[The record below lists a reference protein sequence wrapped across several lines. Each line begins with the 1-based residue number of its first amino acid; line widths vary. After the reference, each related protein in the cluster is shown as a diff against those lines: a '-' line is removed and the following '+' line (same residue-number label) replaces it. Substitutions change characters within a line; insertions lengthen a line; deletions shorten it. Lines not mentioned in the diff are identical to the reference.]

1 VKQDYLDFT
10 KANSVLFPQDGGVL
24 YHCTLDVRNGVYSDK
39 ADAIIRDVI
48 EKLEKFYP
56 DRSLAIIT
64 PFRDSVKEL
73 QKRFCTS
80 DLELDITIETIDR
93 IQGMTVD
100 YAILYIP
107 GRNPGFGSA
116 GSIGESAHDCTGE
129 FRAGETGSCNPA
141 GAFVGRYV
149 RMAVFVPCFRATVL
163 PVI

>member
-1 VKQDYLDFT
+1 MKKDYLDFT

-93 IQGMTVD
+93 IK
-100 YAILYIP
+100 
-107 GRNPGFGSA
+107 
-116 GSIGESAHDCTGE
+116 E
-129 FRAGETGSCNPA
+129 
-141 GAFVGRYV
+141 
-149 RMAVFVPCFRATVL
+149 
-163 PVI
+163 

>member
-1 VKQDYLDFT
+1 M
-10 KANSVLFPQDGGVL
+10 
-24 YHCTLDVRNGVYSDK
+24 
-39 ADAIIRDVI
+39 I

-100 YAILYIP
+100 YSIHSWKES
-107 GRNPGFGSA
+107 GFRTRRS
-116 GSIGESAHDCTGE
+116 T
-129 FRAGETGSCNPA
+129 F
-141 GAFVGRYV
+141 
-149 RMAVFVPCFRATVL
+149 
-163 PVI
+163 

>member
-1 VKQDYLDFT
+1 MRGRPV
-10 KANSVLFPQDGGVL
+10 AVARSVVWGPILPNIRKV
-24 YHCTLDVRNGVYSDK
+24 
-39 ADAIIRDVI
+39 AAICVGRAFRAGAGRKR
-48 EKLEKFYP
+48 ERET
-56 DRSLAIIT
+56 DRMKCRCA
-64 PFRDSVKEL
+64 
-73 QKRFCTS
+73 
-80 DLELDITIETIDR
+80 
-93 IQGMTVD
+93 
-100 YAILYIP
+100 